1 MSHNDCLTLFD
12 ERQASDNNVSSGGHQ
27 PRAPVSPPTGPP
39 VHAPFWNE
47 PVIRDYIKQAS
58 QHGLTRQ
65 APTPGTAAAHGEP
78 ASPAT
83 AMVAQSGHAPANGDK
98 GQQRREYGRVLSAPA
113 AAGEPAAQQP
123 AGGYD
128 PDAAPRI
135 RTVKMRGVQLRTLQ
149 DGPLRR

>member
-1 MSHNDCLTLFD
+1 MPTILKRCVMW
-12 ERQASDNNVSSGGHQ
+12 QATDNGSSGGHNQ
-27 PRAPVSPPTGPP
+27 RGAPTSPPTGPP

-65 APTPGTAAAHGEP
+65 TPPGGAAAQATVATAAGPSSAAAAG
-78 ASPAT
+78 T
-83 AMVAQSGHAPANGDK
+83 QQTDQVGG
-98 GQQRREYGRVLSAPA
+98 QRREYGRVLSAPA
-113 AAGEPAAQQP
+113 KAGEPAGQQQP

-135 RTVKMRGVQLRTLQ
+135 RTVKMRGVQPRTSP